1 MRQDIIDRKQEILNW
16 IDENQSKSFICK
28 ELNCKPETL
37 ESYLKKFGVAYKG
50 NMGLK
55 GKKTDSKR
63 LCAIDYAK
71 THYCRSHLLKLKLIE
86 DGLKRHECE
95 ICGTEQWMG
104 KKVPIELDHIDGNH
118 YNNELSNLR
127 IVCPNCHAQ
136 QDTNSG
142 KNVRKKALLSQLV
155 EETVLEAV

>member
-1 MRQDIIDRKQEILNW
+1 MNMRQDITDRKQEILNW
-16 IDENQSKSFICK
+16 IDENQSKAFICK
-28 ELNCKPETL
+28 ELKCKPETL
-37 ESYLKKFGVAYKG
+37 ESYLKKFGVTYKG

-63 LCAIDYAK
+63 LSAIDYAK

-86 DGLKRHECE
+86 DGLKTHKCE
-95 ICGTEQWMG
+95 ICETEQWMG
-104 KKVPIELDHIDGNH
+104 KEVPIELDHIDGNH

-142 KNVRKKALLSQLV
+142 KNVKNRKR
-155 EETVLEAV
+155 

>member
-1 MRQDIIDRKQEILNW
+1 MRHDILNRKQEILDW
-16 IDENQSKSFICK
+16 INENESKASICK
-28 ELNCKPETL
+28 KLLCKPETL
-37 ESYLKKFGVAYKG
+37 ESYLKKFDVSYKG

-63 LCAIDYAK
+63 LHA
-71 THYCRSHLLKLKLIE
+71 TELLKRNWISSHRLKKRLIE
-86 DGLKRHECE
+86 DNIKEHKCE
-95 ICGTEQWMG
+95 ICGITDWMG
-104 KKVPIELDHIDGNH
+104 EKVPIELDHIDGNH

-142 KNVRKKALLSQLV
+142 KNVKHRKK
-155 EETVLEAV
+155 

>member
-1 MRQDIIDRKQEILNW
+1 
-16 IDENQSKSFICK
+16 
-28 ELNCKPETL
+28 
-37 ESYLKKFGVAYKG
+37 
-50 NMGLK
+50 MGLK

-63 LCAIDYAK
+63 LSAIDYAK

-86 DGLKRHECE
+86 DGLKTHKCE
-95 ICGTEQWMG
+95 ICETEQWMG
-104 KKVPIELDHIDGNH
+104 KEVPIELDHIDGNH

-142 KNVRKKALLSQLV
+142 KNVKNRKR
-155 EETVLEAV
+155 